1 MMSNLPRTELRDL
14 PEEERAVAE
23 ALIAALGDDLTA
35 LAWQGSWARGEAN
48 AESDHDLFLVMRRL
62 DEGLIWKITK
72 AFAGRGHW
80 SAYIKTEEELR
91 QYPAHGRQ
99 QFYYGM
105 SLLQG
110 DFEQPPVTREN
121 ILADLRYFAVEIGHE
136 ARYRLVHDGGPERAS
151 ADAARHGRILYYRAK
166 MALLAMKSRELLEG
180 RQYPVTRAELRK
192 RTTDPDELAIIDLVK
207 RWPEVKADYERDF
220 APLGLLLDRF
230 VRKLASELP
239 TD

>member
-1 MMSNLPRTELRDL
+1 
-14 PEEERAVAE
+14 
-23 ALIAALGDDLTA
+23 
-35 LAWQGSWARGEAN
+35 
-48 AESDHDLFLVMRRL
+48 
-62 DEGLIWKITK
+62 
-72 AFAGRGHW
+72 
-80 SAYIKTEEELR
+80 
-91 QYPAHGRQ
+91 
-99 QFYYGM
+99 
-105 SLLQG
+105 
-110 DFEQPPVTREN
+110 
-121 ILADLRYFAVEIGHE
+121 
-136 ARYRLVHDGGPERAS
+136 
-151 ADAARHGRILYYRAK
+151 